1 MVIEEVIRC
10 LRKGGEFAFTV
21 YGRRPWTRL
30 NGKYVARHITSRIP
44 APELLKLVERVMP
57 WVFPVAD
64 VVFDLPVLGKVG
76 RFLAPF
82 ATYTTRERPGWT
94 REQRYQEAVLD
105 TFDMLA
111 PRYDS
116 PMTWREV
123 DAVIR
128 RAGAASWHF
137 QTKIPVNVVGVR

>member
-1 MVIEEVIRC
+1 
-10 LRKGGEFAFTV
+10 
-21 YGRRPWTRL
+21 
-30 NGKYVARHITSRIP
+30 
-44 APELLKLVERVMP
+44 
-57 WVFPVAD
+57 
-64 VVFDLPVLGKVG
+64 VLGKVG

-82 ATYTTRERPGWT
+82 ATYTTRERPGST

-128 RAGAASWHF
+128 RAGAASWRF